1 MVLNTLIGIS
11 AFFSVLLLAMWAMQ
25 GIGRPA
31 DARIRALSLARQQ
44 GSGLASISFQQRVVA
59 PLIESIGHRVAALLP
74 GAFVNRTERRLV
86 LAGQPLRTTTF
97 YAVMLAIGAIVSG
110 TYLLLVL
117 AVSDGFPSVLAL
129 MPTVF
134 FGIFGMYLVA
144 FWLSA
149 QAKSRQAAMVRGL
162 PDSMDLLTVCVEAGL
177 GLDAAFHRV
186 AQKQSGPLV
195 DEMRRML
202 RELGLGKARR
212 DALVDLAERTQIDD
226 VRTFVN
232 AVSQAEQLGTSLAP
246 VLRAQSQRLRVRR
259 RQRAEEEAR
268 RVPVKMVFPLV
279 FCLMPSLFIF
289 IIGPIAVNFYAYVSR
304 Q

>member
-31 DARIRALSLARQQ
+31 DARIRALSFARQQ

-97 YAVMLAIGAIVSG
+97 YAMMLTIGAILSG
-110 TYLLLVL
+110 MYLLLVF

-129 MPTVF
+129 MPTVL

-195 DEMRRML
+195 DEIRRML

-212 DALVDLAERTQIDD
+212 DALLDLAERTQIDD

-289 IIGPIAVNFYAYVSR
+289 IIGPIAVNFYTYVSR
-304 Q
+304 P